1 MINKI
6 RILEE
11 FLTLVKISSPT
22 GNERQIADYLKNLLT
37 DIGLTVTEDKTG
49 ESFGGN
55 CGNVIAYLNSTKA
68 NTPTLLLSAH
78 MDCVNPCENV
88 KPRLK
93 NGMITS
99 DGTTILGGDDKAGIA
114 SILEAIRIVE
124 EKEIPHGGIQ
134 VIFTVAEEGG
144 LNGSKYLDKEWI
156 KSDFGFCLDSSGNP
170 GKVIIK
176 APGQD
181 NITAKIKGKSAH
193 AGIAPESGINAITI
207 ASKAIATMKSGRIDE
222 ETTANIGI
230 IHGGIATNIVPE
242 YVEIFCETR
251 SCSPQKLANQTKHM
265 SDTFSKVA
273 IENKASIDIIL
284 EHEYS
289 SYELDTSSQ
298 LIQIATEAIKNAH
311 IDLELA
317 ATGGGSDAN
326 YFNAKGL
333 PCAVLGVGMSKV
345 HTTEEFILEEDL
357 YKTATIV
364 LELIK
369 SCANKV
375 KL

>member
-114 SILEAIRIVE
+114 SILEA
-124 EKEIPHGGIQ
+124 
-134 VIFTVAEEGG
+134 
-144 LNGSKYLDKEWI
+144 
-156 KSDFGFCLDSSGNP
+156 CLLYTSLTD
-170 GKVIIK
+170 
-176 APGQD
+176 
-181 NITAKIKGKSAH
+181 AH
-193 AGIAPESGINAITI
+193 CFYFAIN
-207 ASKAIATMKSGRIDE
+207 
-222 ETTANIGI
+222 
-230 IHGGIATNIVPE
+230 
-242 YVEIFCETR
+242 F
-251 SCSPQKLANQTKHM
+251 L
-265 SDTFSKVA
+265 
-273 IENKASIDIIL
+273 
-284 EHEYS
+284 
-289 SYELDTSSQ
+289 
-298 LIQIATEAIKNAH
+298 
-311 IDLELA
+311 
-317 ATGGGSDAN
+317 
-326 YFNAKGL
+326 
-333 PCAVLGVGMSKV
+333 
-345 HTTEEFILEEDL
+345 
-357 YKTATIV
+357 
-364 LELIK
+364 
-369 SCANKV
+369 
-375 KL
+375 